1 MEFKPWNLRKHV
13 NLHLKGSTNQTLGW
27 KQEKNGVQAETMGF
41 AEQQLGLSERMDLN
55 TPKHGKLNRHFS
67 IGTTTSYCD
76 EHYYRSHMFSVLLR
90 FLFSLLIRSPLFQRL
105 ILDMICF
112 KKTTI
117 INYQQSWNSSNQL
130 LSLSL
135 PIIHWFI
142 LPHSTHGWFIFFAEA
157 CAERPHHAHP
167 HHGGHWSQRTIRR
180 VKPTNHHL

>member
-1 MEFKPWNLRKHV
+1 MKPTQTCKFAFE
-13 NLHLKGSTNQTLGW
+13 GFNQPNIGL
-27 KQEKNGVQAETMGF
+27 EARKNGVQAETMGF

-67 IGTTTSYCD
+67 IGTTTSYYD

-117 INYQQSWNSSNQL
+117 INYQQS
-130 LSLSL
+130 
-135 PIIHWFI
+135 
-142 LPHSTHGWFIFFAEA
+142 
-157 CAERPHHAHP
+157 
-167 HHGGHWSQRTIRR
+167 
-180 VKPTNHHL
+180 